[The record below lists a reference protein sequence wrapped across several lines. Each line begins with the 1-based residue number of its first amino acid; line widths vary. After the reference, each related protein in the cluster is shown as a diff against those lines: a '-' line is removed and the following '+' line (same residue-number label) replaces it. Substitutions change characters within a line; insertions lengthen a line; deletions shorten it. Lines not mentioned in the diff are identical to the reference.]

1 MTLDIGGVNY
11 DLIIDLSKETIEET
25 AARFCLSKLDTF
37 DLTEDNMKELCADLI
52 VDYVKSI
59 L

>member
-1 MTLDIGGVNY
+1 MDIGGVIY
-11 DLIIDLSKETIEET
+11 ELTIDTSKETIEET
-25 AARFCLSKLDTF
+25 AAKFCLSKLDTF

-52 VDYVKSI
+52 VDYVKSQ